1 MPSVIVTLIYALSV
15 RTEALAGQMQ
25 THIEALPTLQA
36 LRLCHRFGQGRFKDF
51 PLELVKMIEGYVIE
65 PVREKVAKDLEV
77 ASRCFKDEC
86 SILDRAS
93 RADLLWFYNK
103 WVDETNTRHQEYFHD
118 PTDAELMECLE
129 TGVGYDPP
137 DLQDLDE
144 ETAVDICRQPST
156 KELAKFT
163 QALRFLKLKVFVH
176 NSQKL
181 SPALKLGSSEEIEET
196 AESDP
201 SNVCEDSNEPTT
213 SDVFNESDESH
224 SSKQA
229 GDLTDKDE
237 KLVLFPR
244 LMLLSRHKEESR
256 FS

>member
-1 MPSVIVTLIYALSV
+1 M
-15 RTEALAGQMQ
+15 
-25 THIEALPTLQA
+25 
-36 LRLCHRFGQGRFKDF
+36 
-51 PLELVKMIEGYVIE
+51 
-65 PVREKVAKDLEV
+65 
-77 ASRCFKDEC
+77 
-86 SILDRAS
+86 
-93 RADLLWFYNK
+93 
-103 WVDETNTRHQEYFHD
+103 
-118 PTDAELMECLE
+118 
-129 TGVGYDPP
+129 
-137 DLQDLDE
+137 
-144 ETAVDICRQPST
+144 DICRQPST

-181 SPALKLGSSEEIEET
+181 SPALKLGSSEEIEES

-201 SNVCEDSNEPTT
+201 SNVSEDSNEPTT